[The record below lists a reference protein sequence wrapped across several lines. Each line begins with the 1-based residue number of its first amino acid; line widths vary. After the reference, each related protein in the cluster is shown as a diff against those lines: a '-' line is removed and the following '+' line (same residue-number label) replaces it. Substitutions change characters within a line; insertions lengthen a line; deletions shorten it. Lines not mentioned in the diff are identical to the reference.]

1 MKRKHG
7 ILCFIS
13 SCVPGC
19 GQMHQGYMKRGM
31 SLMMTL
37 CVIFVLSMFLAL
49 DYLLIFFIPLWLF
62 SFFDSYN
69 IRTQLDLGTA
79 PADEYLF
86 GLSSLDSD
94 RLAALCR
101 RRHSFVGWGLVVLG
115 IYILFDT
122 FVGRLMQIVC
132 EWMGN
137 WWLYD
142 IVMRDLPRM
151 VVTIFI
157 IALGIWFIRGPKA
170 APAEEIPAF
179 TPPAEEEVP
188 HDEQ

>member
-7 ILCFIS
+7 ILFFIS

-170 APAEEIPAF
+170 APADEIPAF

>member
-7 ILCFIS
+7 ILFFIS
-13 SCVPGC
+13 SCVPSC

-170 APAEEIPAF
+170 APADEIPAF